1 MDKTKID
8 QLENILKK
16 FNETKDACSKLY
28 RKLESA
34 KSKTEC
40 DELISLYKEMV
51 NNLKFIKEQSR
62 FLDDVD
68 YHMQYFEDTYG
79 CYVCSCGCYYSIGP
93 CGFPDM
99 SSANNCRMCNLP
111 IGYAPKPFNDGGCP
125 RHGMVLREGHLRI
138 FKNQLAKDIQMKK
151 FKNFLFYF

>member
-68 YHMQYFEDTYG
+68 YGEDLLG
-79 CYVCSCGCYYSIGP
+79 NENDIN
-93 CGFPDM
+93 DIRE
-99 SSANNCRMCNLP
+99 NNCKTIQCLSQ
-111 IGYAPKPFNDGGCP
+111 
-125 RHGMVLREGHLRI
+125 HLRGCLQS
-138 FKNQLAKDIQMKK
+138 FKK
-151 FKNFLFYF
+151 FQEIMKNKKEQA

>member
-28 RKLESA
+28 RKLESE

-51 NNLKFIKEQSR
+51 NNLKFIK
-62 FLDDVD
+62 
-68 YHMQYFEDTYG
+68 
-79 CYVCSCGCYYSIGP
+79 
-93 CGFPDM
+93 
-99 SSANNCRMCNLP
+99 
-111 IGYAPKPFNDGGCP
+111 
-125 RHGMVLREGHLRI
+125 
-138 FKNQLAKDIQMKK
+138 
-151 FKNFLFYF
+151 